1 MPSSGA
7 RSGTKPNR
15 PKAAGDGRV
24 SRDRTLVCGHTTP
37 AAPAVTGSKTLYLC
51 HYGCGFKEAKR

>member
-15 PKAAGDGRV
+15 PTSGGDGRL
-24 SRDRTLVCGHTTP
+24 SKERMLVCGHSTAAQP
-37 AAPAVTGSKTLYLC
+37 AITGAKTLYLC
-51 HYGCGFKEAKR
+51 HYGCGFKAAKA